1 LIIIGLVGSS
11 IPGLAPVAMSYVFVV
26 AVVGPVLTR
35 FTGGPLSTRVRDS
48 RVPAAG

>member
-35 FTGGPLSTRVRDS
+35 FTGGPLPTRVRDS